1 METGEQIANTLTGAL
16 CAFGAVW
23 SQLSD
28 RPLVADEV
36 VDSGWPLLRGPVPER
51 GDPHRR
57 HVLALRQTAVTAID
71 CWRVLEEEAR
81 ADWLEQAEDV
91 DAQLLGALLTVYAA

>member
-1 METGEQIANTLTGAL
+1 MDTDEQIANTLTASL

-28 RPLVADEV
+28 RPLDEV
-36 VDSGWPLLRGPVPER
+36 VDASWPLLRGPVPER
-51 GDPHRR
+51 SDPHHR

-71 CWRVLEEEAR
+71 CWRVLDDEAR

-91 DAQLLGALLTVYAA
+91 DAQLLGALLTAYAA